1 MNIGAHVMLLIQL
14 FINGI
19 QVGALYALIAV
30 GFSLI
35 FGSTRI
41 FHFAHGATFIIA
53 SYLFYYVYSVVH
65 AHWIWAALAATAGAV
80 AFGIVLDRAVYA
92 PIQHHEGSFFTMFVA
107 SLGAS
112 IVAQNVISLIFGT
125 GFVSVS
131 TPLSRSVQLV
141 QGLYVSPL
149 SGIAIVCAL
158 FFFGA
163 LQLFLMRTHMGM
175 GLRALAESPGLI
187 RVYGLSS
194 RRLSTAAFVLGSVL
208 VVPGAILAAASSG
221 LNPAMGDQ
229 IVLIS
234 LAATI
239 VGGVGSLRG
248 AACAGLLL
256 GVSENLALACVGPQ
270 WSEAVSFIVLFLF
283 ILFRPSG
290 FFGRVAIS

>member
-1 MNIGAHVMLLIQL
+1 MLLLQL
-14 FINGI
+14 FINGV

-35 FGSTRI
+35 FGSTRV

-53 SYLFYYVYSVVH
+53 SYLFYYLYSVVR
-65 AHWIWAALAATAGAV
+65 ADWIWAVAAATAGAV
-80 AFGIVLDRAVYA
+80 VFGVVLDRAVYA
-92 PIQHHEGSFFTMFVA
+92 PIRHHEGSFFTVFVA

-112 IVAQNVISLIFGT
+112 IIAQNVISLIFGT

-158 FFFGA
+158 LLFGA
-163 LQLFLMRTHMGM
+163 LQLFLMRTHIGM
-175 GLRALAESPGLI
+175 GLRALSESPELI

-221 LNPAMGDQ
+221 LNPAMGDH
-229 IVLIS
+229 IMLIS

-248 AACAGLLL
+248 AAYAGLLL
-256 GVSENLALACVGPQ
+256 GVSENLSLFSLGSQ
-270 WSEAVSFIVLFLF
+270 WSQAVSFIVLFLF
-283 ILFRPSG
+283 ILLRPSG
-290 FFGRVAIS
+290 LFGRVAIS